1 MFRDDGYRGVRLT
14 VAFVLI
20 VMIGSM
26 VYIIRASRVAAKAG
40 SATRSAH
47 VRQIDEAIA
56 DSRRAMSRSN
66 RTAGP
71 RQ

>member
-20 VMIGSM
+20 VM
-26 VYIIRASRVAAKAG
+26 VAAVAYVIRASRVAAKGCSTARP
-40 SATRSAH
+40 TY
-47 VRQIDEAIA
+47 VRRIDEAIA
-56 DSRRAMSRSN
+56 DSRRAMSGSHRD
-66 RTAGP
+66 AQG